1 MSDIILQALQA
12 YGLKSRGR
20 GEYRCKSPFRD
31 DSDTDSFTYNALKGT
46 GHDKVTNQGY
56 NNRQIADH
64 LGIELPD
71 DTGRVPVEDTKRAY
85 RDLADYALTQG
96 VPVDV
101 FEKAGWKLDTHDNR
115 PCFSFPTPN
124 GTRYR
129 FIDGN
134 QKAAKYKSQY
144 GYKECWF
151 GLDRA
156 IAMNKGAIV
165 LCNGEASTIV
175 AQHHGVPAFCKTAGE
190 RKIPDVLI
198 DDFVSRGYNG
208 HVWIA
213 LDCDATG
220 REQAVDIQEQ
230 IPGSV
235 VIDLQLTDKG
245 DLANFCKLYTADSM
259 QALQRLIPTPRPQ
272 KPDMVYAHSVAI
284 HAINGIEE
292 AGEGYPLVMPFE
304 CIHSLGGA
312 AEIIPPR
319 TIVMILAA
327 TGSGKTSFL
336 ETCADYWLRRGIGG
350 VWRGDEFSSEGYLH
364 RRIQRYGSL
373 TTRQINSHRM
383 ALQEQANNVPMDMR
397 YGKRL
402 SASEIEHYQK
412 VCDWLSEWKGR
423 LSYYEARR
431 EKKYVEPM
439 LDMMTAE
446 IQARRKS
453 GEVVAFA
460 VFDYIQLMRTISKPI
475 DDNAHE
481 HAFGLIKEWTIDM
494 DIISLVGSQLTKTA
508 GDDALKNVCPTV
520 NDGQW
525 VRPDKAN
532 LILAPRIIYEDDPD
546 GEVDDEGNTRRVP
559 SGRGALSVLKNS
571 EGAKGD
577 GAVIPDLAQLM
588 WVNGRKVR
596 VSFGEE

>member
-1 MSDIILQALQA
+1 MSDAILRALEA
-12 YGLKSRGR
+12 YGLKDKGH
-20 GEYRCKSPFRD
+20 GEYRCKSPFRP
-31 DSDTDSFTYNALKGT
+31 DSDSDSFTYNALKGT
-46 GHDKVTNQGY
+46 GHDKVTNAGY
-56 NNRQIADH
+56 NNYQIADH

-71 DTGRVPVEDTKRAY
+71 ENQRVPVEDTKRAY
-85 RDLADYALTQG
+85 RDLADYAQTQG
-96 VPVDV
+96 VPVEV

-115 PCFSFPTPN
+115 PCLSFPTPN

-134 QKAAKYKSQY
+134 LKLAKYKSQY

-156 IAMNKGAIV
+156 INMSKGVLV
-165 LCNGEASTIV
+165 LCNGEASTIA
-175 AQHHGVPAFCKTAGE
+175 AQYHGVPAFCKTAGE
-190 RKIPDVLI
+190 RKIPEHLVEE
-198 DDFVSRGYNG
+198 FTERGYNG
-208 HVWIA
+208 HIWIA
-213 LDCDATG
+213 LDCDKTG
-220 REQAVDIQEQ
+220 QEQAFEIQHQ

-235 VIDLQLTDKG
+235 ILDLGLADKG
-245 DLANFCKLYTADSM
+245 DLANFCKLYTHDSL
-259 QALQRLIPTPRPQ
+259 QALQRLVPTPRPQ

-284 HAINGIEE
+284 HAIAGIEE
-292 AGEGYPLVMPFE
+292 AGAGYPLVMPFE

-383 ALQEQANNVPMDMR
+383 ALQEQANNVPLDMR
-397 YGKRL
+397 YGIRM
-402 SASEIEHYQK
+402 SREQIEHYQQ
-412 VCDWLSEWKGR
+412 VCGWLSEWKGQ

-431 EKKYVEPM
+431 EKKHVEPM

-446 IQARRKS
+446 IQARRRR

-460 VFDYIQLMRTISKPI
+460 VFDYIQLMRTISKTI
-475 DDNAHE
+475 DDNPYE

-508 GDDALKNVCPTV
+508 GTDALKNVCPSV
-520 NDGQW
+520 NDGQF

-532 LILAPRIIYEDDPD
+532 LILAPRIIYVDDPD
-546 GEVDDEGNTRRVP
+546 GEMDDEGNARRIP
-559 SGRGALSVLKNS
+559 SGRGVLSVLKNS

-577 GAVIPDLAQLM
+577 GATIPDLERLQ
-588 WVNGRKVR
+588 WVNGRKER
-596 VSFGEE
+596 YSFGEE